1 MAESMVEVDEKPDR
15 GCRDLLLE
23 ELVALLSN
31 CLAGVA
37 SMQLCP

>member
-15 GCRDLLLE
+15 GRRDLLLE
-23 ELVALLSN
+23 ELMVLLSN

-37 SMQLCP
+37 STQLCP